1 MTDFKDSM
9 GAAHFWRDLRRI
21 QIRRHISQ
29 SRSTNKSHLQR
40 TLSYGI
46 VIAFPTKKSY
56 HSLRI
61 VLFREEIYTVE
72 IKSFLENN
80 WDFRLS
86 CLTHIQTLLVS
97 IYPRRTLA
105 TLPSLV
111 FSRTFHLWTYKNY
124 LLVTNTL
131 EPNLCIGGLAPSSS
145 K

>member
-1 MTDFKDSM
+1 MTDFKDST

-56 HSLRI
+56 RSLRI

-72 IKSFLENN
+72 IKSFLENK

-86 CLTHIQTLLVS
+86 CLTHIEILLVS
-97 IYPRRTLA
+97 ISPRRTLA
-105 TLPSLV
+105 TLSSLV
-111 FSRTFHLWTYKNY
+111 FSRTFYLWTYKKS
-124 LLVTNTL
+124 LFVTNAL
-131 EPNLCIGGLAPSSS
+131 EPDLCMGDLAPSSG

>member
-46 VIAFPTKKSY
+46 VIAFPTKTSY
-56 HSLRI
+56 RSLRL
-61 VLFREEIYTVE
+61 VLYREEIQTVE

-131 EPNLCIGGLAPSSS
+131 EPDLCIGGLAPSSG